1 MDPGGSNTWTTR
13 HREHTGHHGFQLNGR
28 TRPATLSHG
37 RASNVKSAGLAKES
51 TYGSRIHSEPWRAHA
66 NFGQR
71 AKKLES
77 EILQARHI
85 HSMHMHI
92 QKPKPNPVYA
102 CISPQCIA
110 LGAVSR
116 PKHARASMHDPTSH
130 VQRRFLNLAYEIE
143 QTFLNSACKHRPK
156 PVTRMGEG
164 FSEFRV
170 KAPKS
175 SPEPRNKAPQPEIRH
190 LKKKITH
197 HPK

>member
-77 EILQARHI
+77 EILQSRHPKRAFHTQHAHAYTKTEAKPSI
-85 HSMHMHI
+85 RMHFASMHSFGGGEPP
-92 QKPKPNPVYA
+92 QA
-102 CISPQCIA
+102 CTC
-110 LGAVSR
+110 
-116 PKHARASMHDPTSH
+116 KHARSDIPRATAISESRIRNRANVLEFSVQAPT
-130 VQRRFLNLAYEIE
+130 
-143 QTFLNSACKHRPK
+143 
-156 PVTRMGEG
+156 
-164 FSEFRV
+164 
-170 KAPKS
+170 
-175 SPEPRNKAPQPEIRH
+175 
-190 LKKKITH
+190 
-197 HPK
+197 